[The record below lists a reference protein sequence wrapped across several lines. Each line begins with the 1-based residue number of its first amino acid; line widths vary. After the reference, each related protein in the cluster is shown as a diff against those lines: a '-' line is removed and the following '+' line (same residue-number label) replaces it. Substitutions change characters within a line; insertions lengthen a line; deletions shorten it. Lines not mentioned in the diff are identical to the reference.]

1 MGKKSKRKTTPTT
14 PTAPTAPDAIFG
26 LDDRECLPCVSDEAY
41 DRMLSKLHAG
51 AETVA
56 SFTSVVCEKD
66 ADGNCICDKITNYL
80 GSDGRLKRTIDGAEV
95 DVMRGSEA
103 VEMMRREDT
112 PPTAGLHI
120 YYKGF
125 ETKGYVYVEQLKG
138 MVDTLLQVAGT
149 RIRVHVHLDGNG
161 MSGGVMS
168 GEPPPRPTTAQE
180 MHRVIEGVYAQFV
193 LAETEAER

>member
-14 PTAPTAPDAIFG
+14 PTAPGAIPG
-26 LDDRECLPCVSDEAY
+26 RDDRERLPCISDDAY

-51 AETVA
+51 AETVV

-66 ADGNCICDKITNYL
+66 AYGNCICDKIHNYL

-95 DVMRGSEA
+95 DVMRASEA
-103 VEMMRREDT
+103 VEMMRRQDA
-112 PPTAGLHI
+112 PVTASLHV

-125 ETKGYVYVEQLKG
+125 ETKGYAYVEQLKG
-138 MVDTLLQVAGT
+138 MVDTLLQVPGT
-149 RIRVHVHLDGNG
+149 RIRVHVHLDGDG
-161 MSGGVMS
+161 MSGRVMC

-180 MHRVIEGVYAQFV
+180 MHRAIEGVYAQFV
-193 LAETEAER
+193 RVEATEA